1 MANQNKR
8 SKGKERGNLR
18 HNKIVPQAYDSQ
30 VATSQWNERM
40 ALLWCR
46 AERMSSLSPI
56 LH

>member
-18 HNKIVPQAYDSQ
+18 HNKIVPQAHGSQ
-30 VATSQWNERM
+30 VAKSGWNKRM

-46 AERMSSLSPI
+46 VERMSSLSPI